1 VHRRLARTGAGIENH
16 SAAHTAATFTRTEIL
31 IMTATDSFYSA
42 RYPSLA
48 GRSVFI
54 SGGATGI
61 GEALVRAFHAQGA
74 RVGFCDID
82 AAAGNALAAELRD
95 GDNVLFHVCDVTDVA
110 ALHAAIA
117 EVRTRLG
124 PIRVLLNNAANDRRH
139 DMADVTSEDFDAL
152 VAVNFKHQF
161 FAAQA
166 VAEDMRAAGGG
177 SIINFGSISWMIKG
191 AGYPV
196 YQACKAAARGL
207 TRSLARDLGKAN
219 IRVNSIVPGWVMTER
234 QLKLWVKPES
244 EAQIDAAQCLPG
256 RVMAQ
261 DIASMALF
269 LAADDSR
276 MCSAQDY
283 VVDAGWT

>member
-1 VHRRLARTGAGIENH
+1 
-16 SAAHTAATFTRTEIL
+16 
-31 IMTATDSFYSA
+31 MTPASIPTPSA

-48 GRSVFI
+48 GRTVFI
-54 SGGATGI
+54 SGGASGI

-74 RVGFCDID
+74 KVGFCDID
-82 AAAGNALAAELRD
+82 AAAGAALVAQLGS
-95 GDNVLFHVCDVTDVA
+95 GDALLFRPCDVTDVA
-110 ALHAAIA
+110 ALGAAIA
-117 EVRTRLG
+117 AVRTQFG
-124 PIRVLLNNAANDRRH
+124 PIQVLLNNAANDRRH
-139 DMADVTSEDFDAL
+139 EMADVTSDDFDRL

-166 VAEDMRAAGGG
+166 VAEDMRLLGGG

-219 IRVNSIVPGWVMTER
+219 IRVNSVVPGWVMTER
-234 QLKLWVKPES
+234 QLRLWVKPES
-244 EAQIDAAQCLPG
+244 AAVIDAAQCLPG
-256 RVMAQ
+256 RVMAE

-276 MCSAQDY
+276 MCTAQDY

>member
-1 VHRRLARTGAGIENH
+1 
-16 SAAHTAATFTRTEIL
+16 
-31 IMTATDSFYSA
+31 MTDSTSPSPSA

-48 GRSVFI
+48 GRTVFI
-54 SGGATGI
+54 SGGASGI

-74 RVGFCDID
+74 RVGFCDLD
-82 AAAGNALAAELRD
+82 ASAGRALASHLGTNSEAHEA
-95 GDNVLFHVCDVTDVA
+95 LFLECDVTDVA
-110 ALHAAIA
+110 ALQAAIGA
-117 EVRTRLG
+117 MRARFG
-124 PIRVLLNNAANDRRH
+124 PIKVLINNAANDRRH
-139 DMADVTSEDFDAL
+139 EMADVSSDDFDRL

-166 VAEDMRAAGGG
+166 VADDMRALGGG

-191 AGYPV
+191 RGYPV

-207 TRSLARDLGKAN
+207 TRSLARDLGKQN

-234 QLKLWVKPES
+234 QLQLWVKPES
-244 EAQIDAAQCLPG
+244 GAEIDAAQCLPG
-256 RVMAQ
+256 RVMAE

-269 LAADDSR
+269 LAADDSK
-276 MCSAQDY
+276 MCTAQDY

>member
-1 VHRRLARTGAGIENH
+1 MNASTSR
-16 SAAHTAATFTRTEIL
+16 AA
-31 IMTATDSFYSA
+31 SA

-48 GRSVFI
+48 GRTVFI

-61 GEALVRAFHAQGA
+61 GEALVRAFHAQDA
-74 RVGFCDID
+74 RVAFCDLD
-82 AAAGNALAAELRD
+82 VPAGQALANQLGKANE
-95 GDNVLFHVCDVTDVA
+95 VMFQACDVTDVA
-110 ALHAAIA
+110 ALGTTLAA
-117 EVRTRLG
+117 VRAHFG
-124 PIRVLLNNAANDRRH
+124 PVGVLLNNAANDRRH
-139 DMADVTSEDFDAL
+139 EMADVTSEDFDRL

-166 VAEDMRAAGGG
+166 VADDMRGLGGG

-207 TRSLARDLGKAN
+207 TRSLARDLGKQN

-234 QLKLWVKPES
+234 QLRLWVKPES
-244 EAQIDAAQCLPG
+244 AAQIDAAQCLPG
-256 RVMAQ
+256 RVMAE

-276 MCSAQDY
+276 MCTAQDY

>member
-1 VHRRLARTGAGIENH
+1 MSDSSLASYT
-16 SAAHTAATFTRTEIL
+16 
-31 IMTATDSFYSA
+31 A

-48 GRSVFI
+48 GRTVFI
-54 SGGATGI
+54 SGGASGI
-61 GEALVRAFHAQGA
+61 GEMLVRAFHAQGA

-82 AAAGNALAAELRD
+82 GEAGQALAGQLKAGEAP
-95 GDNVLFHVCDVTDVA
+95 LFVPCDVTDVA
-110 ALHAAIA
+110 ALGAAIGA
-117 EVRTRLG
+117 VRAHFG

-139 DMADVTSEDFDAL
+139 EMADVTSDDFDRL

-166 VAEDMRAAGGG
+166 VAGDMRSQGGG
-177 SIINFGSISWMIKG
+177 SIVNFGSISWMIKG

-244 EAQIDAAQCLPG
+244 GAEIDAAQCLPG
-256 RVMAQ
+256 RVMPA
-261 DIASMALF
+261 DIAAMALF

>member
-1 VHRRLARTGAGIENH
+1 
-16 SAAHTAATFTRTEIL
+16 
-31 IMTATDSFYSA
+31 MTATDSTYSA
-42 RYPSLA
+42 RYPSIA

-74 RVGFCDID
+74 NVGFCDID
-82 AAAGNALAAELRD
+82 VAAGQALAGTLQGSNA
-95 GDNVLFHVCDVTDVA
+95 VLFQACDVTDVA
-110 ALHAAIA
+110 ALQAAIA
-117 EVRTRLG
+117 ATRARFG

-139 DMADVTSEDFDAL
+139 DMADVTSEEFDAL

-166 VAEDMRAAGGG
+166 VAEDMRASGGG
-177 SIINFGSISWMIKG
+177 SIINFGSVSWMIKG

-196 YQACKAAARGL
+196 YQACKAAAQGL

-219 IRVNSIVPGWVMTER
+219 IRVNTIVPGWVMTER

>member
-1 VHRRLARTGAGIENH
+1 VENA
-16 SAAHTAATFTRTEIL
+16 SATFTRKDPTMPEP
-31 IMTATDSFYSA
+31 TSFASA

-48 GRSVFI
+48 GRCVFI

-82 AAAGNALAAELRD
+82 VAAGEALAAGLQ
-95 GDNVLFHVCDVTDVA
+95 GDNAVLFQPCDVTDTA
-110 ALHAAIA
+110 ALQAAIA
-117 EVRTRLG
+117 AVRARFG
-124 PIRVLLNNAANDRRH
+124 PVRVLLNNAANDRRH

-152 VAVNFKHQF
+152 VAVNLKHQF
-161 FAAQA
+161 FAVQA
-166 VAEDMRAAGGG
+166 VAEDMRRAGGG
-177 SIINFGSISWMIKG
+177 SILNFGSVSWMMKG

-196 YQACKAAARGL
+196 YQACKAAVRGL

-234 QLKLWVKPES
+234 QLRLWVKPES

-256 RVMAQ
+256 RVMAE

-276 MCSAQDY
+276 MCTAQDY